1 MKEIFCWLRFT
12 AIFTVTLFFFCSL
25 ANSQANIFHKDSI
38 DRVLVTKSCF
48 LGSDLKQNDKEN
60 HKESDLMFY
69 NTNMDILERSRFIY
83 YIENNFFDK
92 KYPIIR
98 MHENVDI
105 NEANYYKYENKN
117 IVLTDAV
124 LRVNKNIVGSIAV
137 FNGRV
142 IIDPNSGYENYI
154 YLYNSYLQVDS
165 SFKNFFIVCASE
177 EQIAVF
183 ENNQTLQFKI
193 NKSIPYYIY
202 DDLKGGVTFR
212 YNRVEGPFFGLS
224 RDKNFYWGGGKNY
237 SYNATAGYAF
247 GNHRW
252 TGSLAF
258 DYWMGNYDRI
268 EFGAEI
274 FSLTDSKDNW
284 RIGSNENSAAS
295 FFIHEDFKDYFLR
308 EGYLFRIYKYYS
320 EFVRFGIT
328 FIQDNYRSQ
337 QKNYD
342 WAMLGGHKKFRANP
356 SVENG
361 IIRSIVFA
369 FNYNSYAE
377 NYYLIGWDINSEFE
391 IANGVSN
398 YTNYNRIFLDVRN
411 YSLLKSILPFV
422 DNSQARFNTRLM
434 FGTADKELPF
444 QKSFDIGGLGTV
456 SATSFKSLNGNKM
469 LLANFELSYPTLELF
484 GIDLM
489 GLRKSVTNTI
499 ISYDFGF
506 VYNST
511 SNNIF
516 ADFDINKQT
525 VLHGVS
531 VALGTFHDR
540 IRLGV
545 AFRLDKS
552 ESPRLILRLAKPF

>member
-1 MKEIFCWLRFT
+1 MKEIFFWLRFV
-12 AIFTVTLFFFCSL
+12 AIFVITLFCFSSST
-25 ANSQANIFHKDSI
+25 NSQEKSFNKYSTDH
-38 DRVLVTKSCF
+38 VLVTKSCF
-48 LGSDLKQNDKEN
+48 LDSDLKQNDKEN
-60 HKESDLMFY
+60 TKESDLMFY

-92 KYPIIR
+92 KYPVIR
-98 MHENVDI
+98 VRENVEI

-117 IVLTDAV
+117 IVITDAV

-142 IIDPNSGYENYI
+142 IIDPDSGYENYI

-165 SFKNFFIVCASE
+165 SFKNFFVVCASE

-202 DDLKGGVTFR
+202 DDLKGGITFR

-224 RDKNFYWGGGKNY
+224 RDKNFYWDEGTNY
-237 SYNATAGYAF
+237 SYSATTGYAF

-258 DYWMGNYDRI
+258 DYWMGSDDRI
-268 EFGAEI
+268 EFGGEI

-284 RIGSNENSAAS
+284 RIGAIENSISS

-308 EGYLFRIYKYYS
+308 EGYLFHINKYYS
-320 EFVRFGIT
+320 KNVKFGIT

-342 WAMLGGHKKFRANP
+342 WALFGGHKKFRDNP

-361 IIRSIVFA
+361 IIRSIIFS
-369 FNYNSYAE
+369 FNYSSYAR
-377 NYYLIGWDINSEFE
+377 NYYLTGWNINSEFE
-391 IANGVSN
+391 IANGIS
-398 YTNYNRIFLDVRN
+398 NYNRIFLDVRN
-411 YSLLKSILPFV
+411 YFLMKNIFPFV
-422 DNSQARFNTRLM
+422 NSSKARFNTRFM

-444 QKSFDIGGLGTV
+444 QKSYDIGGLGTIP
-456 SATSFKSLNGNKM
+456 ATSFKSLNGNKM
-469 LLANFELSYPTLELF
+469 LLANLEFSYPTLELF

-489 GLRKSVTNTI
+489 GIRESVTNTI

-506 VYNST
+506 ACNST

-516 ADFDINKQT
+516 TGFDINKQT
-525 VLHGVS
+525 VLHGAS
-531 VALGTFHDR
+531 VALGMFHDR

-545 AFRLDKS
+545 TFRLDKP
-552 ESPRLILRLAKPF
+552 ESPRLIFRITQPF